1 MGGLFLMEEK
11 KTWAVSAGSGIGWL
25 KALLVSYL
33 ISVLLLLL
41 LSFLLWKFSWKE
53 SWVQAGI
60 VVIYLASSF
69 SGRKHGGKT
78 AVSLGHLLWNRVFC
92 HSDHRLRSLP
102 AGRICRSRK
111 TSVGGSSLCRRRNG
125 RRNDGT
131 RQIKADKTEHFFK
144 KQTFKFEKPML

>member
-1 MGGLFLMEEK
+1 MGGGCGQRDQLAEGSSRFLSDLGASSFA
-11 KTWAVSAGSGIGWL
+11 AVFP
-25 KALLVSYL
+25 ALE
-33 ISVLLLLL
+33 I
-41 LSFLLWKFSWKE
+41 FPWKE

-69 SGRKHGGKT
+69 SGGRMAGNMAGKR